1 MSYLAACFV
10 TMAAVEL
17 VLRLP
22 IAGLA
27 RRLSTLLQKAFRVVS
42 SRAISDHWKEKV
54 LPSYAKGLAA
64 ISLKLG
70 AILSLVGATV
80 FSLSLAFEMLLSLST
95 PPVELLMTWSGIGLS
110 TVVALAYCLLRSSI
124 VTK

>member
-22 IAGLA
+22 IVSLT
-27 RRLSTLLQKAFRVVS
+27 RRLRTLLQKAFRVVY

-54 LPSYAKGLAA
+54 LPSYAMGLAS

-95 PPVELLMTWSGIGLS
+95 PPVELLMTWSGIGLY
-110 TVVALAYCLLRSSI
+110 TVVALAYCLLRSFI